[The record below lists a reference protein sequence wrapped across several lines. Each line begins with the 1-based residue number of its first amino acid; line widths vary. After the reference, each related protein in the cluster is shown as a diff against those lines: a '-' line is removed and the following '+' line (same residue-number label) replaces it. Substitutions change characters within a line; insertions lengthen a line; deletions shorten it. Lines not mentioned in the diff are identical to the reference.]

1 MILTKF
7 LFVFAIIE
15 EAKAVPGVSILSLID
30 MVSFFSGDFRVTVM
44 LVTLCWRLFSL
55 CWRFSNLIGHQ
66 HLKIVTNTFVLQH
79 RCNRFQ

>member
-30 MVSFFSGDFRVTVM
+30 MVSFFSGDFKVTVM
-44 LVTLCWRLFSL
+44 LVTSL
-55 CWRFSNLIGHQ
+55 CWRHYDYD
-66 HLKIVTNTFVLQH
+66 
-79 RCNRFQ
+79 